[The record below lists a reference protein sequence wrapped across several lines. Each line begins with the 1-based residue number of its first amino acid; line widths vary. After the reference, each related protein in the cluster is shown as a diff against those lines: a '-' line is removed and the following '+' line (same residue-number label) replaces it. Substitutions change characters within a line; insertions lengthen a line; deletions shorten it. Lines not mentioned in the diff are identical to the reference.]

1 MAEIVQQQIFALEK
15 KVGTDAKS
23 PMFAQ
28 LANLYLEQNRAEDAL
43 RICDAGLANYP
54 FYTTG
59 HLIKGKALVAL
70 HMRAEARREFE
81 FVLEILPRN
90 ETVISLLEQIPLGED
105 ETLIAPPHKEQ
116 TRIIK
121 PEYVTPSLD
130 ENRIPPTQQIYPEQ
144 EFGFTGLDQ
153 SVQEQTT
160 ELPTEPTS
168 VGEQTF
174 FDAITQTPIEKTTE
188 DILETAAPS
197 VEMPEMPEPP
207 SIGGFDI
214 QMPESPSLAETQETT
229 FADIPRT
236 VPEPS
241 TEYEFHLEAT
251 EEEGVAQAPS
261 EEEAFALYASR
272 RRAELKGENTISL
285 DDYLSNAAIIPAEEV
300 SIEISVPTGVQD
312 SIEDAGTK
320 EEQTI
325 DMTILPSQMPTGAQ
339 DSIED
344 AGTKEEQTIDMTILP
359 SQIPTGAQD
368 SIEDA
373 GTKEEQTID
382 MTILPSQMPKDMQSR
397 IDDTDTNEEKPTDTS
412 IILPQIQPAE
422 LPISDSIQNNIEEI
436 ANKLKDAGKIT
447 PVIDIA
453 QKETSPA
460 SEQDL
465 PVSMGFVTPTLAEI
479 YAKQGWFDDAI
490 KAYKALARNKPAEKE
505 RFEKRIEELEKLKN
519 QSKK

>member
-90 ETVISLLEQIPLGED
+90 ETVISLLEQIPPGED

-144 EFGFTGLDQ
+144 EFSFTGLDQ

-197 VEMPEMPEPP
+197 VEMPEMPEMPEPP

-214 QMPESPSLAETQETT
+214 QMPESPSLAETQETA

-241 TEYEFHLEAT
+241 NEYGFPLEAT
-251 EEEGVAQAPS
+251 EEESVAQAPS
-261 EEEAFALYASR
+261 EEEAFELYASR

-285 DDYLSNAAIIPAEEV
+285 EDYLSNAAIIPAEEV

-312 SIEDAGTK
+312 R
-320 EEQTI
+320 
-325 DMTILPSQMPTGAQ
+325 
-339 DSIED
+339 IED

-359 SQIPTGAQD
+359 SQIPTDMQERID
-368 SIEDA
+368 DT

-382 MTILPSQMPKDMQSR
+382 MTILPSQMPTDMQER
-397 IDDTDTNEEKPTDTS
+397 IDDTGANEEKPTDTS

>member
-90 ETVISLLEQIPLGED
+90 ETVISLLEQIPIGED

-214 QMPESPSLAETQETT
+214 QMPESPSLAETQETA

-300 SIEISVPTGVQD
+300 SIEISVPTGV
-312 SIEDAGTK
+312 
-320 EEQTI
+320 
-325 DMTILPSQMPTGAQ
+325 Q

>member
-214 QMPESPSLAETQETT
+214 QMPESPSLAETQETA

-300 SIEISVPTGVQD
+300 SIEISVPTG
-312 SIEDAGTK
+312 
-320 EEQTI
+320 
-325 DMTILPSQMPTGAQ
+325 AQ

-382 MTILPSQMPKDMQSR
+382 MTILPSQMPTDMQSR
-397 IDDTDTNEEKPTDTS
+397 IDDTGTNEEKPTDTS

-490 KAYKALARNKPAEKE
+490 KAYKALARNKPVEKE